1 VGDVTDYVAQVTGLI
16 AKATGSFAHVSPG
29 ITETGQFDDSG
40 PQLANTYTLQL
51 NANYFTSP
59 ACDGIRDCLGWQQ
72 FIYDSANNA
81 IYMQYWLIYYLTG
94 APACPTGWYTYTPLS
109 SCYVNSNAVGVS
121 STVTA
126 AELAATSLSGSAVS
140 GGNDTVTLSV
150 GTQAFAVSN
159 ADSQVSL
166 ASAWTQTEWGVF
178 GAGGGGAANFGANS
192 TLEAE
197 TTLVSNS
204 AAAPTCT
211 SGGFTAETNNLTLSS
226 TPALGPSTLGMI
238 GSQQTNASP
247 GSATCASVAPTNDPT
262 STVVTAPTSMAFPG
276 SNSYTATVTPT
287 NPPALYPP
295 VSGTVSFSDGGSA
308 IGGCQNLTVGVGGRA
323 VCTATL
329 PLGSNSVT
337 AMYSGYANYL
347 TSASQPFVQT
357 IAYPTSTTL
366 SAAAR
371 GSASTKEGLVAT
383 VTSAGASA
391 TNPLAGGTVVFTV
404 NGTKVSGCQSIP
416 LTSSTLSGT
425 ATCNAT
431 LPPGSDTVAAT
442 YSGSA
447 SFYGSYSAGVS
458 QAVTGLA
465 TVSNQNPASPVT
477 EVSYTATVTETDGG
491 GSVSFRDGG
500 SAIAGCQSLGLSG
513 SDTATCTTAAG
524 ATGSHSI
531 TAVYSGDTAI
541 PGAKSPAI
549 TEGVFGVSSAAAPP
563 ALVGSPFKVVFDKPV
578 TGVSTA
584 NFTVNEAGFSTGLA
598 GAVSCTD
605 ASDASVSCATG
616 PVSHASFTPAEPLVA
631 GEYYIVLVNWAAGG
645 IRTTGGKSVPATAE
659 SVRAHTRF
667 SYSQYPVAYRWATL
681 KQSAALGG
689 SYVDEDSAGGT
700 ETFEANGAS
709 VGIVTW
715 DVPDGGSATVTVTNG
730 KTPVTRAIDTYSAN
744 ARDHTTTISGLSGG
758 AHTVTVRVD
767 GTHDASSTGNRVG
780 IDGTV
785 VGGVTQDTPSLTAT
799 WPVVGTTAAS
809 TRVRGAS
816 VSLEFRGT
824 GIVWTAY
831 AGPAEGKANVSVDGG
846 SPMTK
851 DLYAAS
857 YGPKAIT
864 LGGLSQDGFHT
875 ITITALGTKD
885 PASGDA
891 FTTIERFT
899 LK

>member
-1 VGDVTDYVAQVTGLI
+1 VGDVTDYVAKVTGLI
-16 AKATGSFAHVSPG
+16 AQATGSFADVSPG
-29 ITETGQFDDSG
+29 ITETGQFNGSG

-51 NANYFTSP
+51 NANYFASP
-59 ACDGIRDCLGWQQ
+59 ACAGIADCLGWQQ
-72 FIYDSANNA
+72 FIYDSSNDA

-94 APACPTGWYTYTPLS
+94 ASACPAGWYTYTPLS
-109 SCYVNSNAVGVS
+109 SCYVNSDAVGVS

-126 AELAATSLSGSAVS
+126 AELASTSLSGSAVS

-166 ASAWTQTEWGVF
+166 ASAWNQTEWGIF
-178 GAGGGGAANFGANS
+178 GDGGGGAANFGANT

-226 TPALGPSTLGMI
+226 TPALGSSTLGMI

-247 GSATCASVAPTNDPT
+247 GSATCASVAPTDNPT
-262 STVVTAPTSMAFPG
+262 STVVTAPTPKAFPG
-276 SNSYTATVTPT
+276 SNSYTATVTPL
-287 NPPALYPP
+287 NPPTLYPP
-295 VSGTVSFSDGGSA
+295 VAGTVSFSDGGSP
-308 IGGCQNLTVGVGGRA
+308 IGGCQNVTVGAGGTA
-323 VCTATL
+323 LCAATL
-329 PLGSNSVT
+329 PLGSNAVT
-337 AMYSGYANYL
+337 ATYSGDANYL

-357 IAYPTSTTL
+357 IAYPTTTTL
-366 SAAAR
+366 NAAAR
-371 GSASTKEGLVAT
+371 GSASTKEALVAT
-383 VTSAGASA
+383 VTSAGASV
-391 TNPLAGGTVVFTV
+391 TNPLAGGTVAFTV

-431 LPPGSDTVAAT
+431 LPAGSGTVAAT

-447 SFYGSYSAGVS
+447 SFYGSHSTGVS

-465 TVSNQNPASPVT
+465 IASNQNPASPVT
-477 EVSYTATVTETDGG
+477 RVSYTATVIETDGG
-491 GSVSFRDGG
+491 GTVSFRDGG
-500 SAIAGCQSLGLSG
+500 SAIAGCQTLGLSA

-524 ATGSHSI
+524 AMGSHSI

-541 PGAKSPAI
+541 PGVTSPVV

-563 ALVGSPFKVVFDKPV
+563 ALVRSPFKVVFDKPV

-598 GAVSCTD
+598 GTVSCTD
-605 ASDASVSCATG
+605 ASRASVNCATG
-616 PVSHASFTPAEPLVA
+616 PVSHASLTPAEPLVA

-645 IRTTGGKSVPATAE
+645 IRTTAGRSVPATAV

-667 SYSQYPVAYRWATL
+667 SYSQYPVTYQWAIL
-681 KQSAALGG
+681 EQGAALGG
-689 SYVDEDSAGGT
+689 SYVEEDSAGGT
-700 ETFEANGAS
+700 ETFQANGTS

-715 DVPDGGSATVTVTNG
+715 NVPNGGRATVTVSNG

-744 ARDHTTTISGLSGG
+744 AGDHTTTISGLSGG
-758 AHTVTVRVD
+758 AHTVTIRVD

-780 IDGTV
+780 LDGTV
-785 VGGVTQDTPSLTAT
+785 VGGVTQDTPDLTAT
-799 WPVVGTTAAS
+799 WAVVGTTAAS
-809 TRVRGAS
+809 TRTKGAS
-816 VSLEFRGT
+816 VSLEFSGT

-831 AGPAEGKANVSVDGG
+831 SGPAEGEANVSVDGG
-846 SPMTK
+846 TPVTK
-851 DLYAAS
+851 DLYASS
-857 YGPKAIT
+857 YGPKAIA

-885 PASGDA
+885 PASEDA
-891 FTTIERFT
+891 LTTIESFT